1 MVAKL
6 YFSVGNV
13 VEAEYHHNI
22 AYDLK
27 MKAFGLYNFET
38 IDSINERGR
47 IMLSKK
53 NEKDAM
59 EYFT

>member
-1 MVAKL
+1 M
-6 YFSVGNV
+6 GNV
-13 VEAEYHHNI
+13 VDAEYHHNI

-27 MKAFGLYNFET
+27 LKSFGLYNFET

-53 NEKDAM
+53 NEAEAM
-59 EYFT
+59 EYFE